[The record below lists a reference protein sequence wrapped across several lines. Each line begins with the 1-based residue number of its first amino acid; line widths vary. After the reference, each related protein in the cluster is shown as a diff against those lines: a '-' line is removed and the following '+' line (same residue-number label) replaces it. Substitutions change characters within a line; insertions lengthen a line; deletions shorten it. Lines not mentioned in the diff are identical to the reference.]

1 MDKNKGKYALPCFII
16 CAVLLFMP
24 GAASAA
30 DRDIVVLGTAT
41 PGGGFPVYGAAF
53 AEAVNHSDTTLMI
66 EPRNTKGSTE
76 NVPLLEAGKLDIA
89 LVQGEVAYALF
100 NRGGKPAGLRIIAA
114 MYSSPG
120 MFAVKA
126 SSPFYNISDLSG
138 YPVIFGAKGSGL
150 IILSRYVLE
159 GIGLDQDRDFRA
171 IYLDRVGDAQKMIED
186 GRAVAIWGGGVG
198 WPGFEAVTRSAEG
211 ARFIAPAGDE
221 ISRIIT
227 KFNFLRRMTIPA
239 NSYPGQTA
247 PIASVGSWSFV
258 LARPNFP
265 DDVAYRIARAL
276 HRSEAVIGQRLPQA
290 RETTM
295 ANTLSASPSR
305 DLIHP
310 GVLTYLRETGM
321 VR

>member
-126 SSPFYNISDLSG
+126 SSPS
-138 YPVIFGAKGSGL
+138 P
-150 IILSRYVLE
+150 
-159 GIGLDQDRDFRA
+159 
-171 IYLDRVGDAQKMIED
+171 
-186 GRAVAIWGGGVG
+186 
-198 WPGFEAVTRSAEG
+198 
-211 ARFIAPAGDE
+211 RF
-221 ISRIIT
+221 
-227 KFNFLRRMTIPA
+227 PA
-239 NSYPGQTA
+239 NRS
-247 PIASVGSWSFV
+247 GSPATPS
-258 LARPNFP
+258 PSP
-265 DDVAYRIARAL
+265 
-276 HRSEAVIGQRLPQA
+276 
-290 RETTM
+290 
-295 ANTLSASPSR
+295 SASSSATLTTPSR
-305 DLIHP
+305 SISWMARMLAW
-310 GVLTYLRETGM
+310 GVR
-321 VR
+321 